1 MPPENEPAVP
11 AAPLVT
17 PKDAIPWAVDAWK
30 TTVSVQ
36 QHFNDLE
43 LRIRNFAI
51 TFTTAVLGLAGLAL
65 KELSSSPLPVALLFI
80 GALGW
85 GAFYFMD
92 RFWYHRFLDAAGE
105 HAGKIERWLAAATGT
120 EQSVFNLS
128 GGIKSRS
135 AMPPKAGW
143 GFVRRIL
150 KAIYGEETLRSRG
163 RIDLFYGGFLVI
175 YAILGTAFYWQAGR
189 AARPEQ
195 PIQVV
200 LKTDG
205 SPATGLVNPPVPPSG
220 LPPTQQYPQMPAATP
235 PTRTKDAPPNDAAV
249 KKQTRKK
256 AKRDST
262 APDGSPQ

>member
-1 MPPENEPAVP
+1 MSPENEPAVP

-105 HAGKIERWLAAATGT
+105 QAGKIERWLAAATGT

-128 GGIKSRS
+128 GGIKSKS
-135 AMPPKAGW
+135 AMPPKPGW

-150 KAIYGEETLRSRG
+150 KAVYGEETLRSRG

-189 AARPEQ
+189 TAKPEQ
-195 PIQVV
+195 PIQVLV
-200 LKTDG
+200 RAD
-205 SPATGLVNPPVPPSG
+205 SAPAPGLMAPLVPPSG
-220 LPPTQQYPQMPAATP
+220 PPPTPPPPRVPDATP
-235 PTRTKDAPPNDAAV
+235 PAGTKDVAPKGDAVKKPTRTKS
-249 KKQTRKK
+249 
-256 AKRDST
+256 KRDPT
-262 APDGSPQ
+262 PPAGSAR

>member
-1 MPPENEPAVP
+1 MSQENEPVAP
-11 AAPLVT
+11 AAPLT
-17 PKDAIPWAVDAWK
+17 PKDVIPWALDAWK

-92 RFWYHRFLDAAGE
+92 RWWYHRFLDAAGE
-105 HAGKIERWLAAATGT
+105 QAGKIEQWLADATGT
-120 EQSVFNLS
+120 EQAVFNLS
-128 GGIKSRS
+128 GGIKSKS
-135 AMPPKAGW
+135 AMPARERRR
-143 GFVRRIL
+143 FVRWVL
-150 KAIYGEETLRSRG
+150 KRIYGEESLRSRG
-163 RIDLFYGGFLVI
+163 RIDLFYGGFLAI
-175 YAILGTAFYWQAGR
+175 YAILGIAFYWQVGQ
-189 AARPEQ
+189 PTKTTP

-205 SPATGLVNPPVPPSG
+205 APAPRQLTAPASPGGSLAPSSPDVSRPAGPRDTGPKG
-220 LPPTQQYPQMPAATP
+220 GTMKKPAH
-235 PTRTKDAPPNDAAV
+235 R
-249 KKQTRKK
+249 K
-256 AKRDST
+256 AKR
-262 APDGSPQ
+262 GSPPPAGPAQ